1 MNDKHFPNALWSE
14 ILPGLWQGG
23 TDDYDVV
30 GVSSGYG
37 ATRVT
42 RSHFDS
48 VYTLYAR
55 ANAASW
61 NVKEIRYGF
70 GDGDM
75 SDFEPEADLA
85 FAVREAHADWKAG
98 KRVLI
103 RCQAGL
109 NRSGLVM
116 ALVLIRDGY
125 TPAEAIDLIRAGR
138 GDSAMCNPTFER
150 WLRKSARLEFWRS
163 GIGSSSKSGSS
174 PSSQAA

>member
-42 RSHFDS
+42 RTHFDS

-75 SDFEPEADLA
+75 TQPFGGTKQSGNTRDKSMECLA
-85 FAVREAHADWKAG
+85 
-98 KRVLI
+98 
-103 RCQAGL
+103 
-109 NRSGLVM
+109 
-116 ALVLIRDGY
+116 GY
-125 TPAEAIDLIRAGR
+125 MQ
-138 GDSAMCNPTFER
+138 S
-150 WLRKSARLEFWRS
+150 KSAWFSLD
-163 GIGSSSKSGSS
+163 
-174 PSSQAA
+174 